1 MQIIFSQ
8 LYIDLY
14 LWYKRVLEQDFH
26 CSNLSVH
33 TESNTFQ
40 QKDSKPVILLTG
52 DFLFLTDA
60 VTKANHTLAKI

>member
-40 QKDSKPVILLTG
+40 QKDSKPVI
-52 DFLFLTDA
+52 
-60 VTKANHTLAKI
+60 ANR